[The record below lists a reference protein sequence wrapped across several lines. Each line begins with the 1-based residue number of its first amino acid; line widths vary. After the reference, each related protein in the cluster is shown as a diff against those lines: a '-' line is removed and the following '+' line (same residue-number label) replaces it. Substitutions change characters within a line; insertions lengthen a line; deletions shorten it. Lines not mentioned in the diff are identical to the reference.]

1 MRETRAEIYRT
12 DARPTL
18 LGTYDSS
25 LIPAGANGMIYALAD
40 GKLVARQYDAATP
53 AWSFGHGTL
62 VTAPIRVGKQI
73 VVGSSSGQISVL
85 SADDGSVVSNY
96 QSAAAIAKPDE

>member
-25 LIPAGANGMIYALAD
+25 LIPAGANGMIYTLAD

-53 AWSFGHGTL
+53 AWSFGDGTL